1 MPPGDR
7 KKKASG
13 ENIPEAQR
21 HTVQVKLRLSPESA
35 AVLRERAETAG
46 ETVSA
51 TVERLLAG

>member
-1 MPPGDR
+1 MPAE
-7 KKKASG
+7 KKKRAPG
-13 ENIPEAQR
+13 KTIPEAQR

-51 TVERLLAG
+51 TVERLLAD

>member
-1 MPPGDR
+1 MPKAEKR
-7 KKKASG
+7 KKASG

-21 HTVQVKLRLSPESA
+21 HTVQVKLRLSPKSA